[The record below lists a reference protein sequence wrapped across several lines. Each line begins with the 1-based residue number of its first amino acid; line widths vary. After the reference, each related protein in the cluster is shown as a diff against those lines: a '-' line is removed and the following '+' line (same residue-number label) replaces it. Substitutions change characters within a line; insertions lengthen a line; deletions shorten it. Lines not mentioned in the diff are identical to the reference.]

1 MSKTY
6 KAFAFLFLVLFVL
19 SIATPAKFSAN
30 TVSKTHRSTSFEPAA
45 TNYVVDIR
53 VYNYLFAFNDDD
65 FEFRVRNGTTP
76 LNNAWVRLYNVTT
89 GLLKDEDQTD
99 GNGYAYFINLP
110 QGRYQWNVSH
120 PSDTITPQKTGQI
133 VSNGPEANVSIKFGN
148 LDWQNNDDDLNA
160 TITDIEG
167 RPAQNLNFSILR
179 NSDNSLYA
187 QVVVTNG
194 NAYFEDIPVG
204 NYTWKLTVLYDPKYA
219 GYLLDSGEVESNGT
233 AILVDWSIDPMTG
246 DPVYLDLEIFIYYE
260 TSLSPIVGADIV
272 VTYMNGSLYDS
283 QVTPAN
289 GTVIFVDLPNV
300 FINWT
305 VTYMGLPVGL
315 GAYSYN
321 LSAVAADLRDPIIT
335 GPGDKDVLID
345 AENVTLSWTLQDEY
359 PYSIQV
365 WIDGALNVTSPWE
378 NTTYDYIFNV
388 TAAFPQ
394 FIIGYYEIKLVAL
407 DQNSNS
413 AENTLTLRFY
423 ENVTPIIEGP
433 GSVEIFFSETG
444 HSLSW
449 NVTDD
454 YVNMYRILD
463 NDTLVESGT
472 IDPEEPVIQI
482 SLDHL
487 SIGVHNFSLYAND
500 TSGNTAINSV
510 LVTVIGDTTAPV
522 ITYSP
527 SAIRYAQGTTN
538 EVYNWT
544 ATDDFK
550 DYYEILVDGVVIVNA
565 TWSNERIEFDFSGLS
580 QGEHNVILRVYDIGS
595 NMAESVVLVTVTA
608 SVASVYLSYIAFI
621 AVGLIVVIAAIWFV
635 RYR

>member
-321 LSAVAADLRDPIIT
+321 LSAAAADLRDPVIT